1 MSEYDVHSSLKTLSA
16 FDFDATLTIDDSGNS
31 IDTKFFEGLEYA
43 VAVGAVTGAGPLT
56 ATLEQSDDNSIW
68 TAVPSEL
75 VLGSISFVVSTDDNT
90 VQHIG
95 TVGKSQFQRIVI
107 NGSTVTN
114 AEVSAVALLQIPH
127 SSPTDD
133 A

>member
-1 MSEYDVHSSLKTLSA
+1 MEYDVHNSLKTLSA
-16 FDFDATLTIDDSGNS
+16 FNFNATVTTDDNGNS
-31 IDTKFFEGLEYA
+31 INTQFFDGLEYA

-68 TAVPSEL
+68 TAVPAEL
-75 VLGSISFVVSTDDNT
+75 VLGTISFVVSTDDNT

-95 TVGKSQFQRIVI
+95 SVGKSQFQRIVI
-107 NGSTVTN
+107 NGTTVTN
-114 AEVSAVALLQIPH
+114 AEVAVSALLQIPD